1 MRLKDIIY
9 VEVFNK
15 VSVIHTIDG
24 EINTYEPLSKLEK
37 ELGGPPFLRCHRCSI
52 INMNY
57 VEDYT
62 TTDVIMKNGD
72 SVGIARSNSVT
83 VRQQYL
89 DYVFTKVRG
98 ETGA

>member
-1 MRLKDIIY
+1 
-9 VEVFNK
+9 
-15 VSVIHTIDG
+15 
-24 EINTYEPLSKLEK
+24 
-37 ELGGPPFLRCHRCSI
+37 
-52 INMNY
+52 MNY

-62 TTDVIMKNGD
+62 TTDFIMKNGD